1 MAENTALDVIDR
13 QEWLEPI
20 ADTLKETISG
30 IYESAGAAGQEIKN
44 ALHGTWLG
52 HPLHPVLTDVP
63 IGAWTV
69 ALVLDVMDGSS
80 PSRSVARGAKIAV
93 GVGLAGAAGAAIT
106 GLTDWQDTDGRARR
120 VGLVHGLLNVTA
132 TLLYTTS
139 FLKRGGSSRG
149 GARGFAYAGFAV
161 MCAAAWLGGDLVY
174 GEQIGVNHAAGADAP
189 PDFTPVLPATELQEA
204 QMRRVEVNGVRVLLV
219 RKDGKIHAMAE
230 TCSHL
235 GGPLSEGKFDGE
247 CVECPWHGSR
257 FAVEDGSVVDG
268 PATHPQP
275 CYETRVHDGQIE
287 IRAGKQA
294 S

>member
-1 MAENTALDVIDR
+1 MAENTVLDAIDR
-13 QEWLEPI
+13 QEWLESV
-20 ADTLKETISG
+20 ADTVKG
-30 IYESAGAAGQEIKN
+30 AVKGAYEAGGEVGRTIKN

-63 IGAWTV
+63 LGAWTV
-69 ALVLDVMDGSS
+69 ALVLDTMDACS

-120 VGLVHGLLNVTA
+120 MGLVHGLLNVTA
-132 TLLYTTS
+132 TLLYAAS
-139 FLKRGGSSRG
+139 FLNRGESSRA
-149 GARGFAYAGFAV
+149 GARRFALAGFAV
-161 MCAAAWLGGDLVY
+161 AGAAAWLGGDLVY
-174 GEQIGVNHAAGADAP
+174 GEQIGVNHAAGAEAP
-189 PDFTPVLPATELQEA
+189 PDFTPVLPDAELAEGE
-204 QMRRVEVNGVRVLLV
+204 MRRIEVNRVRILLV
-219 RKDGKIHAMAE
+219 RKNGNVHAMAE

-247 CVECPWHGSR
+247 CVQCPWHGSR
-257 FAVEDGSVVDG
+257 FAVEDGHVVDG

-275 CYETRVHDGQIE
+275 SCETRVRNGQIE
-287 IRAGKQA
+287 IK